1 MEALKNLPIGLQSF
15 EDIRKKNFLYV
26 DKTAYVYQLT
36 STSKYSFLSRPRRFG
51 KSLLISTLHAYFEGR
66 KELFE
71 GLAIAKLEKDWLK
84 YPVLHLDLNIV
95 KRGNPTGLDSILNVT
110 LCEWEKLYGTEASE
124 DTFGTRFR
132 GVIKRAYEQTGRQVV
147 ILVDE
152 YDKPILEEIDNE
164 DLQEQRRNTLKEF
177 YGVLKT
183 LDRYIRFAFLTGVT
197 KYSKVSIF
205 SDLNNISDISMDK
218 QYVAICGIT
227 DEEIDTVCAP
237 YVQRLA
243 TEIGCTYQKARD
255 ELRLRYD
262 GYHFCEN
269 TVGIY
274 NPYSLLNT
282 FSVNRFRNYWFESGT
297 PSYLVSLLKKYH
309 FQLEKLTTAETDG
322 ESLRSTDTQS
332 KDPIPI
338 IYQSG
343 YLTIKDYDPRFR
355 SYTLG
360 FPNVEVEEGFM
371 KFLLPYYSSATESET
386 TFHVRKFVQDVEGGK
401 VDDFL
406 KRLSSLFADTPYEL
420 VKELENHYQNVIF
433 IVSKLMGFY
442 VKAEYHTSEGSIDL
456 MLQTSNYTYVLEF
469 KFNGTAEEAL
479 AQIND
484 KQYALPFECDNRTLI
499 KVGVNFSSKTRNID
513 HWLVEQ
519 SSK

>member
-1 MEALKNLPIGLQSF
+1 MVYNLATNGT
-15 EDIRKKNFLYV
+15 Y
-26 DKTAYVYQLT
+26 Y
-36 STSKYSFLSRPRRFG
+36 FLSRPRRFG
-51 KSLLISTLHAYFEGR
+51 KSLLLSTLHAYFDGR
-66 KELFE
+66 KDLFE
-71 GLAIAKLEKDWLK
+71 GLAIEQLEKNWIK
-84 YPVLHLDLNIV
+84 YPVLHLDLNIIR
-95 KRGNPTGLDSILNVT
+95 RGDPTGLDSILNVT
-110 LCEWEKLYGTEASE
+110 LCEWEKLYGSDKSE

-132 GVIKRAYEQTGRQVV
+132 GVIKRAYEQTGQQVV

-152 YDKPILEEIDNE
+152 YDKPILEELDNE
-164 DLQEQRRNTLKEF
+164 ELQYQRRDALKEF

-183 LDRYIRFAFLTGVT
+183 LDQYIRFVFLTGVT
-197 KYSKVSIF
+197 KFSKVSIF
-205 SDLNNISDISMDK
+205 SGLNNIRDISMNED
-218 QYVAICGIT
+218 YVGICGIT
-227 DEEIDTVCAP
+227 DEEIDVALTP
-237 YVQRLA
+237 YVARLA
-243 TEIGCTYQKARD
+243 TKLGITVKEARE
-255 ELRLRYD
+255 ELRSRYD

-269 TVGIY
+269 TIGIY

-282 FSVNRFRNYWFESGT
+282 FEDNKLRNYWFETGT
-297 PSYLVSLLKKYH
+297 PSYLVYLLKKHHY
-309 FQLEKLTTAETDG
+309 QLDKLTTAETDG

-332 KDPIPI
+332 KDPIPV

-343 YLTIKDYDPRFR
+343 YLTITGYDPEFEQ
-355 SYTLG
+355 YKLG
-360 FPNVEVEEGFM
+360 FPNKEVEEGFL
-371 KFLLPYYSSATESET
+371 KYLLPNYTSIDQSQSAFYIANFVKE
-386 TFHVRKFVQDVEGGK
+386 VRAGK
-401 VDDFL
+401 VEEFL

-456 MLQTSNYTYVLEF
+456 VLQAPDYIYVMEF

-484 KQYALPFECDNRTLI
+484 KQYALPFECDNRHLI

-513 HWLVEQ
+513 SWKIEQ